1 MSTLFVVCQIVLGGY
16 FVVAGMK
23 HFTKA
28 KDLIGYA
35 SFKKV
40 PMPAVAVYVSGAVLV
55 LGGLGIATQQQ
66 LFWSYSLLAVT
77 LVIFAVT
84 IHTFW
89 STADAQAKITD
100 MIQFQKNI
108 AIAAA
113 LLMLMAR

>member
-1 MSTLFVVCQIVLGGY
+1 MSTLFLVCQIVLGAY
-16 FVVAGMK
+16 FFFAGVK

-40 PMPAVAVYVSGAVLV
+40 PMPAAAVYASGVVLV

-66 LFWSYSLLAVT
+66 LFWSYSLLAIT
-77 LVIFAVT
+77 LVAFAVT

-89 STADAQAKITD
+89 NVSDAQAKMQDT
-100 MIQFQKNI
+100 IQFQKNI

-113 LLMLMAR
+113 LLMLLAK